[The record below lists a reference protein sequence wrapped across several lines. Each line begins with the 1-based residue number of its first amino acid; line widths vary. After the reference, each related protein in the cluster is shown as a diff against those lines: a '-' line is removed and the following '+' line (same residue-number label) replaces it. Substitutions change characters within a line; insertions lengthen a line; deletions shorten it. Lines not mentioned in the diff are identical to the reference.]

1 MTLEDRLISAVAHF
15 WATRSNQDASQGSQ
29 SGSRDAGN
37 RAAVTGGKQLDGFV
51 NLLADLIE
59 DEGMPRQCLHASKT
73 TLPGY
78 FRPEKDWDFL
88 VVAGGQLIATV
99 EFKSQVGPS
108 FGNNF
113 NNRVEEAVGNAT
125 DLNTAFREGAFRTSA
140 RPWIGY
146 LMLLE
151 STERSLSAVRTKES
165 HFPVFD
171 DFRGTSYAQRYE
183 LLCTRLVR
191 ERLYDAS
198 CLLLSTRP
206 DSSPAEITEP
216 NPELSFFNF
225 VTSLQ
230 GRIRTAVIRLDRQY

>member
-146 LMLLE
+146 LMLRE

-165 HFPVFD
+165 HFPVSM
-171 DFRGTSYAQRYE
+171 TSVARRMLNAMSSFAHGWCVKDSTTPLVCCFPLDQTVVQR
-183 LLCTRLVR
+183 RSPSPIR
-191 ERLYDAS
+191 
-198 CLLLSTRP
+198 
-206 DSSPAEITEP
+206 SSRSSI
-216 NPELSFFNF
+216 S
-225 VTSLQ
+225 
-230 GRIRTAVIRLDRQY
+230 